1 MRKNWGIFVKRILVT
16 ALTLALIGG
25 SVDLSGFTVSAQT
38 AQEEVTQEEAAPG
51 KAAQGESAQE
61 KAAQGEAAQEKQTTV
76 TVTGFAELPENIREQ
91 QLPVG
96 AQESDIYLPESL
108 TVTVEKTVMED
119 KDETDEEQSGTK
131 GDSASKKESG
141 AAEGTGSGEQ
151 GESEGSTGSEGQGAA
166 EDTGSGEQGESE
178 GSAGS
183 EGQGAAEGT
192 GSGEQGESE
201 GGTGPEG
208 QGMTGEAGNAAGEQ
222 GTAGQDNAAP
232 ENGNNSSDNVQT
244 AGVQDGSGEG
254 LVGRIADWLFAP
266 MMVYAA
272 ENPAEEAAKADTEET
287 TGNGDTFRT
296 TEEVSLTGITWEL
309 NQDESD
315 AAEFDAGEASNGFCY
330 VYTPVLPDTDKDGN
344 TLAVGDDVELP
355 AIYVLVGEPQL
366 ALLNGDD
373 VAEVTVGNGTPQPYQ
388 TVNEAFTAIKNA
400 IDAASGDAASLNIT
414 LKFLADTTVT
424 GLQCELGGKGK
435 TSLTIDMNGKTV
447 GIDWESTPAPTPT
460 DFKLTMTNIE
470 ATLTGTGTLSATV
483 NIGEKANLTAKG
495 AIGYQ
500 GTLTIQEGGTATLEN
515 WNGNVGAKGDIE
527 IGEGGSCTI
536 TGGTYNMIKVFP
548 GAKLK
553 VSGDA
558 TEIWTLYAYSPEKNG
573 DTVEKRAEIALFGG
587 IYAFIKFSGNI
598 DLSTLENESFKCAI
612 IDMLADGYK
621 FYNSTDNETVI
632 TPARTDKE
640 LENVKVLSEP
650 EVIVSF
656 QITKKD
662 GTKETK
668 NFATWDKAMSYLSN
682 SGNEAEFAS
691 WKKVEIILQK
701 DATFSQLAGQM
712 VSSDELPAELVLCS
726 AGDKI
731 YTLSEDG
738 DPLYRAYTALHT
750 NGQNLTVKNIKTS
763 GASIKAVGGTVTIGD
778 GASLAASGNT
788 AGGTID
794 VTESTLILEDGA
806 RVSSTNIDEDS
817 QIAIRMLNKSTL
829 RIKKGAQIT
838 KGKVYIYGVDNKS
851 IVVIEEGAKLSAIGS
866 ASDADPCVYCNLDSM
881 ASEVWNA
888 MSSGNVYFLI
898 DCNGVTLENSSNIT
912 QYKEKIYGRFDYE
925 SGTYGSN
932 TKIQVP
938 DTVCSYELTDGT
950 KIAVD
955 ADHTFQMPSAKV
967 KLLKHNPD
975 ASGACP
981 NCDKTDLAK
990 AYEAGELQI
999 NGLTGRTYDSWPQ
1012 TLTGITLKG
1021 TGGSTKTLKGPSYK
1035 SGKELAQDSTDTA
1048 NADLTGADYALVYA
1062 NNINAYGKKPGD
1074 SDFDAAKAPKV
1085 TIIGQGKY
1093 TGTIEYYFTIGQGKL
1108 LMKDFE
1114 ASDELTYNGEQ
1125 REALQ
1130 YGTLA
1135 YEADGTDAAA
1145 NVPMGQSGADASISV
1160 CTGKTVDKDGF
1171 TSVAAPKIEYS
1182 TDNGSTWTEIDANVT
1197 DESRQNYCITDA
1209 GTYDFQIRATDGA
1222 NAASAAQTLTAT
1234 IQPKNLTS
1242 EGMGLDRSQSITAY
1256 YTGKPI
1262 IPTNKDHSI
1271 TNAHIFEDNSPY
1283 VLKKGKDFT
1292 ISATDN
1298 TAVGNATLTFTGM
1311 GNYTGTLT
1319 DTFYIVYAF
1328 ELAQTTAS
1336 ADHWYNTDV
1345 PAVFGANNTTGGTAD
1360 ALKQLIYR
1368 NVKRADNTYNT
1379 ELSGDVKLYTTL
1391 EDAIANNTNAGY
1403 TFTDEGEQT
1412 RTLYGRDTAKGY
1424 IANPVAIT
1432 VKIDKTA
1439 PTWADKD
1446 GNTENYGIQIRSN
1459 WWRTLLN
1466 KVSFGFLY
1474 NGATLD
1480 MKIHANDKKTGVDEV
1495 SGIDKY
1501 YYYVDTITN
1510 AADDTATKTKAEL
1523 DALAAQGKFQSADP
1537 DSGIFSGEGATIS
1550 GMLSNSEN
1558 YVIYAY
1564 AVDKAGNKSDYICT
1578 EGLVVDDQAPV
1589 LTVTAPTQ
1597 EEGTLK
1603 DDEATIMIHSDEAA
1617 ELVYFRQN
1625 LYNGEEQ
1632 LPYVE
1637 AVNEYIKLNENQGS
1651 RLPFATKK
1659 DGKWVAKVKVGD
1671 PTNVLVTSDNGYRT
1685 LHCVELKAGQNSIT
1699 LTGLNNAKRADI
1711 WMVAIDK
1718 AGNITDVKTL
1728 NFTTTKEMPR
1738 ITTLPQLSGVYGD
1751 TPAELKVTP
1760 GVAKIDNGRVDAS
1773 GIWEVV
1779 SNSTEKLEVGTTEQ
1793 CTVKFIPNDSSFAE
1807 AYVKVTPTI
1816 AKRPISIK
1824 VGDMTKAYK
1833 DSMPEIAFD
1842 IPSSN
1847 IGKVQLA
1854 DGDTKETIKS
1864 SLQLVTEAT
1873 ADSEVGTYS
1882 FTVTSDSQ
1890 NYEVTTYYVENL
1902 IDQVSMMHDHGTLTI
1917 TQAAGELTKGSGY
1930 TGTKIVIYG
1939 DAPFSLDVTANHT
1952 ESRIEYVVTDEK
1964 DADGNAIGEGDGHI
1978 LSVSADGKVT
1988 INGAGSAKIQISLP
2002 ASKNYTE
2009 ATALTVDVTI
2019 NRKNFEVSEQSRS
2032 YLYDRESEDTIS
2044 LAALLPQDSGSV
2056 TYSISSWDSNFFEMA
2071 QAVPSGKL
2079 YYTVKNGGTI
2089 GDKGEIKVT
2098 VKTANYTINGS
2109 SDQITIKAELV
2120 DRKPVEPKTT
2130 VSVKNPTLTYGEPV
2144 SRLQFNPVT
2153 FVEQGTGKTV
2163 AGTLKWDNPGAV
2175 LDAGAQSVTWT
2186 FTPNN
2191 DEYQIVTGS
2200 LSITVER
2207 AVPKVGKAP
2216 VPGAYVYHP
2225 SNTLASDKAKAV
2237 LNAGAKVQGVV
2248 TDAQG
2253 RTVAGSW
2260 SWKEKEK
2267 PNAGT
2272 HTYTAVFT
2280 PTDTAN
2286 YETVEKPV
2294 TLTVEKAYVSI
2305 KDEIDGLH
2313 LPDYVHGEYLY
2324 NHELPI
2330 GFAYYAG
2337 KGGDYG
2343 DVDKTITEVSGRYVW
2358 AAPETRVKYTDGYSA
2373 FTGHRAK
2380 YELEFIPDDT
2390 TNYAGTMETKN
2401 GWPTQKMAWVFVYK
2415 ADNPPYRP
2423 SAQMTVAHTCQKV
2436 SDVKLPKD
2444 WKWSGNDGDKSLEDN
2459 QAVSAQAEY
2468 TGSDAD
2474 CYKNILCSITI
2485 TRSDCDHAKTEVKN
2499 AKAATCSSEGSTG
2512 ETWCTV
2518 CGKKLDD
2525 GCVLVKDATKHE
2537 TLTET
2542 VVRQATT
2549 SQTGLKVQE
2558 CSDCHYRKEVTIP
2571 KLSGGSTSQGGD
2583 SAQQPEAPD
2592 GNGQNTAG
2600 GGSDGSGGSST
2611 SGENDGGQGTTTIQD
2626 GAKPQTKEQQ
2636 PAQTPAEPANTNR
2649 NSTEQKTDDTKPESG
2664 DPFIKGE
2671 NGKEGWDVIHDELEA
2686 AGEGETVSVDMNGAT
2701 TVPGEILGN
2710 ISGKD
2715 ITLVLD
2721 MGGGITWSINGKSFT
2736 KADPGD
2742 IDFGVTYG
2750 EQAGKTIPVDV
2761 INNVTGERYSMN
2773 LTLAYDGEFGFSA
2786 VLSINMDSSN
2796 AGLYANLFYYN
2807 PESGEL
2813 EFMCAGQI
2821 GEDGSVGLTFTH
2833 ASDYT
2838 IVIDTEPM
2846 DLADA
2851 SDAVD
2856 TENAVQNQ
2864 EAEDADAM
2872 TEAAQDKTDKNNG
2885 WLFLLAAIA
2894 AVAAATGVVV
2904 LQKRRKQQ

>member
-141 AAEGTGSGEQ
+141 AAEGTGS
-151 GESEGSTGSEGQGAA
+151 EGQGAA

-178 GSAGS
+178 GSAGP

-424 GLQCELGGKGK
+424 GLQCELDGKGK

-447 GIDWESTPAPTPT
+447 GIDWESTPAPTPA
-460 DFKLTMTNIE
+460 DFKLTMMDIE

-515 WNGNVGAKGDIE
+515 WNVGSSAPGTIMIE
-527 IGEGGSCTI
+527 EGGSCTI
-536 TGGTYNMIKVFP
+536 TGGAYNIIKVYP

-558 TEIWTLYAYSPEKNG
+558 TKIGTLFANPPEKNG
-573 DTVEKRAEIALFGG
+573 DTVKRAEIALFGG
-587 IYAFIKFSGNI
+587 IYDRIELVNGFDS
-598 DLSTLENESFKCAI
+598 STLENESLKCAI
-612 IDMLADGYK
+612 IDMLAGGYS
-621 FYNSTDNETVI
+621 FYKSADTDIEET
-632 TPARTDKE
+632 PERTDKK
-640 LENVKVLSEP
+640 LTNVKVLSEP

-662 GTKETK
+662 GTTDRKD
-668 NFATWDKAMSYLSN
+668 FATWDKAMSYLSDPSN
-682 SGNEAEFAS
+682 VTEFAT

-701 DATFSQLAGQM
+701 DASFSRSADQM
-712 VSSDELPAELVLCS
+712 VSSDELSAELVLCS
-726 AGDKI
+726 VGNKI

-750 NGQNLTVKNIKTS
+750 NGQNLTVENIKTS
-763 GASIKAVGGTVTIGD
+763 GASIQVEEGTVTIGS
-778 GASLAASGNT
+778 GADLAAYKD
-788 AGGTID
+788 TIK
-794 VTESTLILEDGA
+794 VTGSTLILEEGA
-806 RVSSTNIDEDS
+806 RVSSTSTDENN
-817 QIAIRMLNKSTL
+817 QIAIQMRGATGTL

-838 KGKVYIYGVDNKS
+838 AGEVFIGGSDNNS
-851 IVVIEEGAKLSAIGS
+851 IVVIEEDAKLPAIGS
-866 ASDADPCVYCNLDSM
+866 TTGAVNACVYCNLDST
-881 ASEVWNA
+881 APEVWNA
-888 MSSGNVYFLI
+888 MNGGNVYFLI
-898 DCNGVTLENSSNIT
+898 DYNGVTLENSSNIT
-912 QYKEKIYGRFDYE
+912 QYEGKTYGRFYANGY
-925 SGTYGSN
+925 STSI
-932 TKIQVP
+932 KVP

-950 KIAVD
+950 KTAVD

-975 ASGACP
+975 ASGSCP

-1021 TGGSTKTLKGPSYK
+1021 TGGSTKILTGPLYT
-1035 SGKELAQDSTDTA
+1035 SGKELAQDSTVAA
-1048 NADLTGADYALVYA
+1048 NADLTSADYALFYE

-1074 SDFDAAKAPKV
+1074 RGFDETKAPKV
-1085 TIIGQGKY
+1085 TIIGQGNY

-1114 ASDELTYNGEQ
+1114 ASDKLTYNGEQ

-1145 NVPMGQSGADASISV
+1145 NVPMEGQSGAEASISV
-1160 CTGKTVDKDGF
+1160 CTGKTVDTDGF
-1171 TSVAAPKIEYS
+1171 TSVAAPKVAYS
-1182 TDNGSTWTEIDANVT
+1182 TDNGSNWMEIDKSAT
-1197 DESRQNYCITDA
+1197 DESRQNYYITDA

-1234 IQPKNLTS
+1234 IQPKDLTS
-1242 EGMGLDRSQSITAY
+1242 DGMWLDNSQSITAY

-1262 IPTNKDHSI
+1262 IPTNKDSSI
-1271 TNAHIFEDNSPY
+1271 TDNNGTH
-1283 VLKKGKDFT
+1283 VLKKGRDFT
-1292 ISATDN
+1292 TSATNN
-1298 TAVGNATLTFTGM
+1298 TNVGNATLTFTGM

-1379 ELSGDVKLYTTL
+1379 ELSGDVKLYTTP

-1403 TFTDEGEQT
+1403 TFTGEGEQT
-1412 RTLYGRDTAKGY
+1412 VTLYGRDTAKGY

-1446 GNTENYGIQIRSN
+1446 GDTEDYGIQIRSN

-1523 DALAAQGKFQSADP
+1523 DVLAAQGKFQSANP

-1578 EGLVVDDQAPV
+1578 EGLVVDNQAPV

-1603 DDEATIMIHSDEAA
+1603 DNEATLMIHSDEAA
-1617 ELVYFRQN
+1617 ELVYFCRSVQSEN
-1625 LYNGEEQ
+1625 VEQ
-1632 LPYVE
+1632 HESFVND
-1637 AVNEYIKLNENQGS
+1637 VNEYIKSEVASGS

-1659 DGKWVAKVKVGD
+1659 DGKWVAKVEVGGRA
-1671 PTNVLVTSDNGYRT
+1671 PVLVTANQYDY
-1685 LHCVELKAGQNSIT
+1685 LPLYCVELKAGQNSIT
-1699 LTGLNNAKRADI
+1699 LTGLNKAKRADV

-1718 AGNITDVKTL
+1718 AGNITDAKTL
-1728 NFTTTKEMPR
+1728 NFTTTKAMPR

-1760 GVAKIDNGRVDAS
+1760 GVAKSMVNRNEVDGR
-1773 GIWEVV
+1773 WEVV
-1779 SNSTEKLEVGTTEQ
+1779 PNSTEKLEVGTTEQ
-1793 CTVKFIPNDSSFAE
+1793 CTVKFTPDDTDYAE

-1816 AKRPISIK
+1816 AKRPITIK

-1873 ADSEVGTYS
+1873 QESEVGTYS
-1882 FTVTSDSQ
+1882 FTVTSNSQ
-1890 NYEVTTYYVENL
+1890 NYEVTAEYYENL
-1902 IDQVSMMHDHGTLTI
+1902 IDLVGYQKAHGTLTI
-1917 TQAAGELTKGSGY
+1917 TQAAGELTTGTGY
-1930 TGTKIVIYG
+1930 TDTKIVTYG
-1939 DAPFSLDVTANHT
+1939 DAPFYLDVTANHT

-1964 DADGNAIGEGDGHI
+1964 DADGNGIGEGDGHI

-2019 NRKNFEVSEQSRS
+2019 NRKNFEVSELSRS
-2032 YLYDRESEDTIS
+2032 YLYDRKSEDTIS

-2056 TYSISSWDSNFFEMA
+2056 TYSISSSSWDSNFFEMA

-2144 SRLQFNPVT
+2144 SRLRFNPVT
-2153 FVEQGTGKTV
+2153 FVEQGTDKTV
-2163 AGTLKWDNPGAV
+2163 AGTLNWNNPDAV
-2175 LDAGAQSVTWT
+2175 LSAGEQSVTWT
-2186 FTPNN
+2186 FTPGN

-2200 LSITVER
+2200 LPITVER

-2216 VPGAYVYHP
+2216 APGAYVYHP

-2280 PTDTAN
+2280 PTDGAN

-2343 DVDKTITEVSGRYVW
+2343 DVDKTITEVRGRYVW
-2358 AAPETRVKYTDGYSA
+2358 AAPETRVKYTDGYPA
-2373 FTGHRAK
+2373 FTGYRAQ

-2571 KLSGGSTSQGGD
+2571 KLSGGSASQGGD

-2649 NSTEQKTDDTKPESG
+2649 SSTEQKTDDTKPESG
-2664 DPFIKGE
+2664 EPFIKGE

-2856 TENAVQNQ
+2856 TEDAVQNQ

-2894 AVAAATGVVV
+2894 AVAAATGAVV